1 MAGSELVIDEEFCKN
16 MGKYF
21 ESRGNHLDASI
32 QEYIQ
37 ILENIKNN
45 SITSGEVSEALE
57 SYVQYSRKMQNK
69 IKPISESAKRQI
81 DKFLQDVDAADQYV
95 F

>member
-1 MAGSELVIDEEFCKN
+1 MASSVLVIDEEFCRN

-21 ESRGNHLDASI
+21 ESRGNRLDASI

-37 ILENIKNN
+37 ILENIKSN
-45 SITSGEVSEALE
+45 SIMSGEVSEALE
-57 SYVQYSRKMQNK
+57 SYIQYSKKMQNK

-81 DKFLQDVDAADQYV
+81 DKFLQDVDAADQYI

>member
-21 ESRGNHLDASI
+21 ESRGDHLDASI

-57 SYVQYSRKMQNK
+57 SYIQYSKKMQNK
-69 IKPISESAKRQI
+69 N
-81 DKFLQDVDAADQYV
+81 
-95 F
+95 

>member
-1 MAGSELVIDEEFCKN
+1 MANSVLVIDEEFYRN

-21 ESRGNHLDASI
+21 ESRGNRFDAFI

-37 ILENIKNN
+37 ILENIKSN
-45 SITSGEVSEALE
+45 SIMSGEVSEALE
-57 SYVQYSRKMQNK
+57 SYIQYSKKMQNK
-69 IKPISESAKRQI
+69 IKLISESAKRQI
-81 DKFLQDVDAADQYV
+81 DKFLQDVDAADQYI

>member
-16 MGKYF
+16 MVKYF
-21 ESRGNHLDASI
+21 ESRGDHLDASI

-57 SYVQYSRKMQNK
+57 SYIQYSKKMQNK

>member
-21 ESRGNHLDASI
+21 ESRGDHLDASI

-57 SYVQYSRKMQNK
+57 SYIQYSKKMQNK
-69 IKPISESAKRQI
+69 IKPIESAKRQI

>member
-1 MAGSELVIDEEFCKN
+1 

-21 ESRGNHLDASI
+21 ESRGDHLDASI

-57 SYVQYSRKMQNK
+57 SYIQYSKKMQNK

>member
-1 MAGSELVIDEEFCKN
+1 M
-16 MGKYF
+16 
-21 ESRGNHLDASI
+21 
-32 QEYIQ
+32 
-37 ILENIKNN
+37 
-45 SITSGEVSEALE
+45 SGEVSEALE
-57 SYVQYSRKMQNK
+57 SYIQYSKKMQNK